1 MDRKRGRSK
10 KRERQMTVME
20 RGAASL
26 HKKRKRRVKMWCEIC
41 EKWNHTTIQCWKN
54 PENYVNHKLE
64 MSLDAVLYL
73 SSGDE
78 KDGNEGHA

>member
-1 MDRKRGRSK
+1 MGRKRGRSK
-10 KRERQMTVME
+10 KREKQMTVME

-41 EKWNHTTIQCWKN
+41 KKWNHTTIQCRKN
-54 PENYVNHKLE
+54 PGYYVNCELE
-64 MSLDAVLYL
+64 TSLDAVLYL

-78 KDGNEGHA
+78 TDGNKGHA